1 MGTILYLTNATIIV
15 DEDVNDV
22 LRKLAM
28 DRNSEFIPLD
38 IDDNEVVLVNR
49 NHIVRFKQNK

>member
-15 DEDVNDV
+15 DEDVDDV

-28 DRNSEFIPLD
+28 DRNSEFIPLV

>member
-15 DEDVNDV
+15 DEDVDDV

-28 DRNSEFIPLD
+28 GRNSEFIPLV